1 MKILAISDVPSKALW
16 DYGTREHLQ
25 GIDLILS
32 CGDLPKK
39 YLEYLTNFTTVPIL
53 YVHGN
58 HDGSYRGDEPGG
70 CICVDDQ
77 VFVWNGLRI
86 MGLGGCFR
94 YNQEDTYQYTE
105 AAMRRRARKLW
116 LQAHKV
122 GGIDILLT
130 HAPAS
135 GLNDGTDRAHKGFV
149 CFNGLLD
156 EYQPAWFVHGHVHL
170 NYNANLPRVC
180 THGQTTVINATERYT
195 FEIPDPDP
203 VARKHF
209 FWNDPAFPTKN

>member
-1 MKILAISDVPSKALW
+1 MKILAISDVPPSLV
-16 DYGTREHLQ
+16 GLRHPEHLQ

-105 AAMRRRARKLW
+105 KAMRRRVHKLEH
-116 LQAHKV
+116 QRTKGA
-122 GGIDILLT
+122 
-130 HAPAS
+130 AS
-135 GLNDGTDRAHKGFV
+135 T
-149 CFNGLLD
+149 C
-156 EYQPAWFVHGHVHL
+156 
-170 NYNANLPRVC
+170 C
-180 THGQTTVINATERYT
+180 
-195 FEIPDPDP
+195 
-203 VARKHF
+203 
-209 FWNDPAFPTKN
+209 

>member
-149 CFNGLLD
+149 CFNELLD

-170 NYNANLPRVC
+170 NYIDLGTWRTLSSSLSP
-180 THGQTTVINATERYT
+180 
-195 FEIPDPDP
+195 
-203 VARKHF
+203 
-209 FWNDPAFPTKN
+209 